1 MLHVGAHRTGTT
13 TLQRVMCANRRR
25 LLRQGIAFLGPEALR
40 GARPGQG
47 GPAAGGAAGPHAVA
61 AAADGLLIVSEEN
74 LLGTMPAC
82 LGGATLY
89 PGAGARLAAAV
100 AAFGPGCRGI
110 GLAIRRPDDWWASVI
125 AHQAAQ
131 GRAVS
136 LAQIAALSAGR
147 RGWRDV
153 IAELA
158 AACPGVAV
166 VVWRF
171 DALIGDPAAQLG
183 LLAGRPVRL
192 PPRARARHE
201 NRSLSAT
208 GMRARLL
215 ALGAQGAAALV
226 PPGDTRWMPFNAA
239 QRQVMQASW
248 AADLAWLRAGADGC
262 ARFVESAH
270 GPAQPGER
278 RDDGEQGR
286 LGATG

>member
-74 LLGTMPAC
+74 LLGTMPAS
-82 LGGATLY
+82 
-89 PGAGARLAAAV
+89 
-100 AAFGPGCRGI
+100 RGI